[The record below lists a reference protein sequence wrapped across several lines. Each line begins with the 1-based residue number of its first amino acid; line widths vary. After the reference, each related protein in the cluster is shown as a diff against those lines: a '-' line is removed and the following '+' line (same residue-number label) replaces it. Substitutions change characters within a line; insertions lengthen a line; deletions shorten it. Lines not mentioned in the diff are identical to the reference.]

1 MMNHGNTDAEAL
13 KAHSQTS
20 YFKETFGVLQNLID
34 GAPEI
39 EIYDEVAGLSK

>member
-1 MMNHGNTDAEAL
+1 MNHGNTDAEASL